1 MPDTYRGLTI
11 SFGQAFEIDAVN
23 RRVRCSLE
31 ALATGPDIA
40 TTYVDANGTVLT
52 QKIDV
57 VVASRLTSDFSTQA
71 AASDLA
77 VMAGASPA
85 SVAYVDSDACL
96 QLSASAGRVH
106 TAWNKFAGD
115 GLYRVLLRLNR
126 DDTPVLDRRVG
137 LAARVRTVGP
147 DWYGVRLE
155 LYETGGARKIHLRE
169 YTGSGGTTTSLA
181 TAAAEWDYE
190 TWQWFELEVVGTTVR
205 GRIYSESESA
215 PAWQVTATVSEVGA
229 GAFGPHLF
237 PAKAAKIVDIREIS
251 AVAAL

>member
-40 TTYVDANGTVLT
+40 TTYVDASGTVLT

-57 VVASRLTSDFSTQA
+57 VAASRLTSDFSTQA

-106 TAWNKFAGD
+106 TAWSKFAGD
-115 GLYRVLLRLNR
+115 GLYRVLLSS
-126 DDTPVLDRRVG
+126 TGTTRRSSTAG
-137 LAARVRTVGP
+137 SASPPASATSARTGTGCGWSSTRPAAR
-147 DWYGVRLE
+147 
-155 LYETGGARKIHLRE
+155 ARSHLRE
-169 YTGSGGTTTSLA
+169 YTGSGGTTTALA

-190 TWQWFELEVVGTTVR
+190 TWQWFELEVVGTTVAGTDR
-205 GRIYSESESA
+205 SGERERARTGR
-215 PAWQVTATVSEVGA
+215 
-229 GAFGPHLF
+229 
-237 PAKAAKIVDIREIS
+237 
-251 AVAAL
+251 